1 MIKRTLSLSLAL
13 SEQMDKKARKAS
25 ERKTIRLGTHDFPAG
40 PVSPVDIIV
49 GRFIVGDMRFLGI
62 PFEPTGRILHGD
74 IAEQD
79 GLGHGGGKIHRGKQT
94 RPVTT
99 ENRFKEGIV
108 VSEGIQFRWLY
119 VGKLFLGKQ
128 YGGTPVS

>member
-25 ERKTIRLGTHDFPAG
+25 ERKTIRLGTHDFPPG
-40 PVSPVDIIV
+40 PVSPEDIIV
-49 GRFIVGDMRFLGI
+49 GRFVVGDLCFLGI
-62 PFEPTGRILHGD
+62 PFEPTWRVLHGD

-94 RPVTT
+94 RPVST
-99 ENRFKEGIV
+99 ENRFNEGIV
-108 VSEGIQFRWLY
+108 VSEGIQFWVLY
-119 VGKLFLGKQ
+119 AGELFLGKQ

>member
-13 SEQMDKKARKAS
+13 SEQMDKKARKVS

-62 PFEPTGRILHGD
+62 PFEPTWRVLHGEV
-74 IAEQD
+74 AQQD
-79 GLGHGGGKIHRGKQT
+79 GIRSWGRQNPPGKASASGHR
-94 RPVTT
+94 
-99 ENRFKEGIV
+99 
-108 VSEGIQFRWLY
+108 
-119 VGKLFLGKQ
+119 
-128 YGGTPVS
+128 

>member
-13 SEQMDKKARKAS
+13 SEQMDKKVRKAS
-25 ERKTIRLGTHDFPAG
+25 ERKIILLGSHDFPPG
-40 PVSPVDIIV
+40 PVSPVNIIV
-49 GRFIVGDMRFLGI
+49 GRFVVGDLHFLGI
-62 PFEPTGRILHGD
+62 PFEPTGRVLHGEV
-74 IAEQD
+74 AQQD
-79 GLGHGGGKIHRGKQT
+79 GFGHWGGKIDLGKHA

-108 VSEGIQFRWLY
+108 VSKGIQFGGLY
-119 VGKLFLGKQ
+119 AGELFLGKQ